1 MDFYDKMQ
9 YYTTLTDTMLRVQ
22 LDQFEA
28 PPLLYESMAYSLF
41 AGGKRLRPA
50 LCLACCEMIGGTP
63 SDALKAACAME
74 MIHTY
79 SLIHDDLPAMDDD
92 DLRRGKPSNH
102 RVYGEGNAILAGDA
116 LLSLAMHL
124 TVQTGNAKV
133 MQSITRGAMDM
144 VSGQSMD
151 LNSRPDA
158 ETLFKMHEKKTGALI
173 LASVLAGAY
182 TAGADTKQIAALSDF
197 SEQYGLLF
205 QITDDILDVVGKPE
219 DLGKTIGKD
228 LRDEK
233 VTFVTV
239 YGLEQ
244 ARAQAEH
251 AASAAMAALD
261 EFPAE
266 ADFLRS
272 LIEETVSRDK

>member
-1 MDFYDKMQ
+1 MDFHDKLQ
-9 YYTTLTDTMLRVQ
+9 HYATLTDAMLRVQ
-22 LDQFEA
+22 LNQFEA
-28 PPLLYESMAYSLF
+28 PPILYDSMMYSLY
-41 AGGKRLRPA
+41 AGGKRLRPT
-50 LCLACCEMIGGTP
+50 LCLAVCEMLGGIP
-63 SDALKAACAME
+63 SDALKAACSLE

-102 RVYGEGNAILAGDA
+102 RVFGEGNAILAGDA

-124 TVQTGNAKV
+124 AVQTANLKV
-133 MQSITRGAMDM
+133 MQAITRGAMDM

-151 LNSRPDA
+151 LNSRADA

-182 TAGADTKQIAALSDF
+182 TAGAEPKVIASLSEF

-205 QITDDILDVVGKPE
+205 QITDDILDVVGNE
-219 DLGKTIGKD
+219 QVLGKSTGKD
-228 LRDEK
+228 ARDEK
-233 VTFVTV
+233 VTFVSV

-244 ARAQAEH
+244 AREQAAH
-251 AASAAMAALD
+251 AASAALAALD
-261 EFPAE
+261 EIDGDTE
-266 ADFLRS
+266 FLRM
-272 LIEETVSRDK
+272 LVEETVKRDK